1 MASRIGFVS
10 TYPPTQCGLA
20 TFTASLNLALTG
32 QQGTVGNDADEGIVV
47 RLVEDAAQAL
57 QSARPGTE
65 LIAGDQASARAS
77 ARLLNSCDTVILQHE
92 FGIYGGRD
100 GEDILRLLG
109 QLQVPTVVVLHTV
122 LTDPTRH
129 QQAVLQAVVA
139 AADAVVTMTAAA
151 HQRLIAHYEVDTAK
165 VRIIAHGAPAPAAS
179 PPGQRARFGDASPL
193 ILTWGLIGPGK
204 GIEWAVDAMGLLA
217 DLRPVPRYLVA
228 GQTHPK
234 VRARDGEAYRDA
246 LTDRIRELDLS
257 ATVRLDG
264 QYRDLAELT
273 ALVAS
278 ADVVLLPYDST
289 DQVTSGVLT
298 EAVAAG
304 KPVVATRFPHARELL
319 GDGTGIVV
327 AHRDP
332 GAIAA
337 ALRRVLT
344 SRDVAAAMA
353 ARAAATTAHLLWPAV
368 ADQYRDLLAHVV
380 RERIA
385 A

>member
-1 MASRIGFVS
+1 MAVRIGFVS

-20 TFTASLNLALTG
+20 TFTAALNSALTG
-32 QQGTVGNDADEGIVV
+32 DNLDEGVVV
-47 RLVEDAAQAL
+47 RLLEDAT
-57 QSARPGTE
+57 QSRHIAPGAG
-65 LIAGDQASARAS
+65 LVAGDHQSMGASAQ
-77 ARLLNSCDTVILQHE
+77 LLNTCDAVILQHE

-129 QQAVLQAVVA
+129 QQAVLQAVVE
-139 AADAVVTMTAAA
+139 AADAVVTMTATA
-151 HQRLIAHYEVDTAK
+151 HERLVANYEVDRDK
-165 VRIIAHGAPAPAAS
+165 LRIIAHGAPAPAA
-179 PPGQRARFGDASPL
+179 PPDDLRTRFSNGSPL

-204 GIEWAVDAMGLLA
+204 GVEWAVEAMALLT
-217 DLRPVPRYLVA
+217 DVRPAPRYLVA

-234 VRARDGEAYRDA
+234 VRNRDGEAYRDA
-246 LTDRIRELDLS
+246 LSAQIRRLHLS
-257 ATVRLDG
+257 TAVRLDG
-264 QYRDLAELT
+264 QYRDLAALGELI
-273 ALVAS
+273 AS

-289 DQVTSGVLT
+289 DQVTSGVLI

-304 KPVVATRFPHARELL
+304 KPVVATGFPHARELL

-332 GAIAA
+332 VAIAA
-337 ALRRVLT
+337 ALRSVLT
-344 SRDVAAAMA
+344 RRDVATAMA
-353 ARAAATTAHLLWPAV
+353 ARASATMPHLLWSAV
-368 ADQYRDLLAHVV
+368 AEQYRGLLAQLV
-380 RERIA
+380 RKRIA